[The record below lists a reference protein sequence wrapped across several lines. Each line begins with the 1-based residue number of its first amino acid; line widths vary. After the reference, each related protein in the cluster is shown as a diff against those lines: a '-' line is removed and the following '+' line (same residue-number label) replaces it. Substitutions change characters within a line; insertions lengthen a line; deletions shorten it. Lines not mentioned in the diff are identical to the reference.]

1 MLEQDKTMTNEGRG
15 PLTGRIDRF
24 SVKGFRSL
32 KDVGTISFPDLAVII
47 GSNGAGKSNCIKFF
61 EMLSFM
67 LKSHKLSEFV
77 ARNGGADDQL
87 FMGARKTPKLE
98 AEIRIETKSGF
109 NDYKFA
115 LAHAAS
121 STGGRLMFVDE
132 AFRYSNLDYPGDAPW
147 IQLDSGTFEAGI
159 VDFIQRPDVDSGSQK
174 TARIVVNLL
183 KNCMTYQFHDTSTH
197 SFIKQ
202 AWDEDDNRFMRSHGG
217 NLAPIL
223 LRLKNQDIKRYKL
236 IIRQIQRVLP
246 TFEDFELEPL
256 RGKIAL
262 RWQHK
267 YGDKTIGAHL
277 TSDGS
282 LRLFC
287 LITLLNLPSD
297 MLPDVLLLDEPEL
310 GLHPYAITLVSEML
324 RRVSQT
330 RQVFVATQ
338 SPYLVDCFDLEN
350 IIVAGLKDGA
360 TELKKFDKAAYQ
372 QWLDDEYQVSDLWL
386 RNILRNE
393 A

>member
-1 MLEQDKTMTNEGRG
+1 MTNEGRER
-15 PLTGRIDRF
+15 LTGRIDRF

-32 KDVGTISFPDLAVII
+32 REVGKISFPDLAVII
-47 GSNGAGKSNCIKFF
+47 GSNEAGKSNCIKFF

-67 LKSHKLSEFV
+67 LRSQNLSEFV

-87 FMGARKTPKLE
+87 FMGARKTPQME
-98 AEIRIETKSGF
+98 AEIRIKTEPGF

-115 LAHAAS
+115 LTYAAS

-132 AFRYSNLDYPGDAPW
+132 AFRYSSSNYSGEADW

-159 VDFIQRPDVDSGSQK
+159 VDFSQRPDVDSGPHK

-183 KNCMTYQFHDTSTH
+183 KNCTTYQFHDTSTH
-197 SFIKQ
+197 SFLKQ

-223 LRLKNQDIKRYKL
+223 LRLKNEDIKRYKL

-246 TFEDFELEPL
+246 SFGDFELEPL
-256 RGKIAL
+256 HGKIAL

-287 LITLLNLPSD
+287 LMTLLNLPSD
-297 MLPDVLLLDEPEL
+297 MLPDVLFLDEPEL
-310 GLHPYAITLVSEML
+310 GLHPYAITMVSEML
-324 RRVSQT
+324 HKVSQT
-330 RQVFVATQ
+330 QQVFVATQ

-350 IIVAGLKDGA
+350 IIVAELKDGA
-360 TELKKFDKAAYQ
+360 TELKTFDKAAYK
-372 QWLDDEYQVSDLWL
+372 QWLDDEYQISYQISDLWL
-386 RNILRNE
+386 QNILRNE
-393 A
+393 G

>member
-1 MLEQDKTMTNEGRG
+1 MSEQDKITKNQRQEH
-15 PLTGRIDRF
+15 LKARIDRF

-32 KDVGTISFPDLAVII
+32 KDIGTISFPYLAVII

-67 LKSHKLSEFV
+67 LRSQKLSEFV

-87 FMGARKTPKLE
+87 FMGARGTPRME
-98 AEIRIETKSGF
+98 AEIRIETSLGF

-115 LAHAAS
+115 LTHAAS

-132 AFRYSNLDYPGDAPW
+132 AFRYSNLDIPGEAEW
-147 IQLDSGTFEAGI
+147 IPLDSGTFEAEI
-159 VDFIQRPDVDSGSQK
+159 VHFIQRPDVDPVQQT

-183 KNCMTYQFHDTSTH
+183 NNYTTYQFHDTSTH

-202 AWDEDDNRFMRSHGG
+202 EWDETDNRFMRSHGG

-223 LRLKNQDIKRYKL
+223 LRLKNEDIKRYKL

-246 TFEDFELEPL
+246 SFEDFELEPL

-262 RWQHK
+262 RWQHR

-297 MLPDVLLLDEPEL
+297 ILPDVLFLDEPEL
-310 GLHPYAITLVSEML
+310 GLHPHAITLVSEML
-324 RRVSQT
+324 HKVSQT

-350 IIVAGLKDGA
+350 IIAAQLKDGA

-386 RNILRNE
+386 QNIIRSE
-393 A
+393 G

>member
-1 MLEQDKTMTNEGRG
+1 MLEQDKTMTNERRGR
-15 PLTGRIDRF
+15 LTGRIDRF

-32 KDVGTISFPDLAVII
+32 KEVGKISFPDLAVII

-67 LKSHKLSEFV
+67 LRSQNLSEFV

-87 FMGARKTPKLE
+87 FMGARRTPKLE
-98 AEIRIETKSGF
+98 AEIRIKTERGS
-109 NDYKFA
+109 NDYKFT
-115 LAHAAS
+115 LTHAAS

-132 AFRYSNLDYPGDAPW
+132 AFRYSNPDYPEEASW
-147 IQLDSGTFEAGI
+147 IQLDSGTFEANI
-159 VDFIQRPDVDSGSQK
+159 VDFIQRPDVVSGSQK

-183 KNCMTYQFHDTSTH
+183 KNCTTYQFHDTSTH
-197 SFIKQ
+197 SFLKQ
-202 AWDEDDNRFMRSHGG
+202 EWDETDNRFMRSHGG

-223 LRLKNQDIKRYKL
+223 LRLKNEDIKRYKL

-246 TFEDFELEPL
+246 SFEDFELEPL

-287 LITLLNLPSD
+287 LMTLLNLPSD

-324 RRVSQT
+324 HKVSQT

-338 SPYLVDCFDLEN
+338 SSIPG
-350 IIVAGLKDGA
+350 GL
-360 TELKKFDKAAYQ
+360 L
-372 QWLDDEYQVSDLWL
+372 
-386 RNILRNE
+386 
-393 A
+393 

>member
-1 MLEQDKTMTNEGRG
+1 MLEQDKTMTNEGQG
-15 PLTGRIDRF
+15 HLKGRIDRF

-32 KDVGTISFPDLAVII
+32 REVGPISFPDLAVII

-67 LKSHKLSEFV
+67 LRSQNLSEFV

-87 FMGARKTPKLE
+87 FMGARGTPKLE
-98 AEIRIETKSGF
+98 AEIRIETERGF

-115 LAHAAS
+115 LTHAAS

-132 AFRYSNLDYPGDAPW
+132 AFRYSSSNYSGEADW
-147 IQLDSGTFEAGI
+147 IQLDSGTFEASI
-159 VDFIQRPDVDSGSQK
+159 VDFSQRLDVASKQK
-174 TARIVVNLL
+174 TADMVVNLL
-183 KNCMTYQFHDTSTH
+183 KNYTIYQFHDTSTH

-202 AWDEDDNRFMRSHGG
+202 ECDETDNRFMRSHGG

-223 LRLKNQDIKRYKL
+223 LRLQNEDIKRYKL

-246 TFEDFELEPL
+246 SFGDFELEPL
-256 RGKIAL
+256 HGKIAL

-287 LITLLNLPSD
+287 LMTLLNLPSD
-297 MLPDVLLLDEPEL
+297 MLPDVLFLDEPEL

-324 RRVSQT
+324 RQVSQT
-330 RQVFVATQ
+330 QQVFVATQ

-350 IIVAGLKDGA
+350 IIVARLKDGA
-360 TELKKFDKAAYQ
+360 TELKTFDKAAYQ
-372 QWLDDEYQVSDLWL
+372 QWLDDEYQISDLWL
-386 RNILRNE
+386 QNILRSE
-393 A
+393 G

>member
-1 MLEQDKTMTNEGRG
+1 MSEQDKRMTDKGQER
-15 PLTGRIDRF
+15 LKGRIDR
-24 SVKGFRSL
+24 SSIKGFRSL
-32 KDVGTISFPDLAVII
+32 KDVGTISFPALAVII

-67 LKSHKLSEFV
+67 LRSQNLSEFV
-77 ARNGGADDQL
+77 AKNGGADDQL
-87 FMGARKTPKLE
+87 FMGARNTPQME
-98 AEIRIETKSGF
+98 AEIRIKTQRGL
-109 NDYKFA
+109 NDYKFT
-115 LAHAAS
+115 LTHAAS

-132 AFRYSNLDYPGDAPW
+132 AFRYSNPDYVGEADW
-147 IQLDSGTFEAGI
+147 IQLDSGTFEASI
-159 VDFIQRPDVDSGSQK
+159 VDFTQRPDVDSGSQK

-183 KNCMTYQFHDTSTH
+183 KNCTAYQFHDTSTH
-197 SFIKQ
+197 SFLKQ
-202 AWDEDDNRFMRSHGG
+202 EWDEDDNRFMRSHGG

-223 LRLKNQDIKRYKL
+223 LRLKNEDIKRYKL

-256 RGKIAL
+256 HGKIAL

-287 LITLLNLPSD
+287 LMTLLNLPSD
-297 MLPDVLLLDEPEL
+297 MLPDVLFLDEPEL
-310 GLHPYAITLVSEML
+310 GLHPHAMTLVSEML
-324 RRVSQT
+324 RKVSQT

-350 IIVAGLKDGA
+350 IIVAELKDGA
-360 TELKKFDKAAYQ
+360 TELKTFDKAAYQ

-386 RNILRNE
+386 QNILRNE
-393 A
+393 G

>member
-1 MLEQDKTMTNEGRG
+1 MSEQDKIKKNQRQEH
-15 PLTGRIDRF
+15 LKARIDRF

-47 GSNGAGKSNCIKFF
+47 GSNGSGKSNCIKFF

-67 LKSHKLSEFV
+67 LNSQNLSEFV
-77 ARNGGADDQL
+77 AKNGGADDQL
-87 FMGARKTPKLE
+87 FMGARGTPKLE
-98 AEIRIETKSGF
+98 AEIRIKTKSGF
-109 NDYKFA
+109 NDYKFT
-115 LAHAAS
+115 LTHAAS

-132 AFRYSNLDYPGDAPW
+132 AFRYSNPDYVGEADW
-147 IQLDSGTFEAGI
+147 IQLDSGTFEAEI
-159 VDFIQRPDVDSGSQK
+159 VHFIQRPDVDPVQQT

-183 KNCMTYQFHDTSTH
+183 KNYTTYQFHDTSRH

-202 AWDEDDNRFMRSHGG
+202 ECDETDNRFMRSHGG

-223 LRLKNQDIKRYKL
+223 LRLKNEDINTYKL

-246 TFEDFELEPL
+246 SFGDFELEPL
-256 RGKIAL
+256 RGRIAL

-287 LITLLNLPSD
+287 LMTLLNLPSD
-297 MLPDVLLLDEPEL
+297 MLPDVLFLDEPEL
-310 GLHPYAITLVSEML
+310 GLHPHAITLVSEML
-324 RRVSQT
+324 HKVSQT

-350 IIVAGLKDGA
+350 IIVAQLKDGA
-360 TELKKFDKAAYQ
+360 TELKKFDKAAYH

-386 RNILRNE
+386 QNILRSE
-393 A
+393 E

>member
-1 MLEQDKTMTNEGRG
+1 MLEQDKTMTNERRGR
-15 PLTGRIDRF
+15 LTGRIDRF

-32 KDVGTISFPDLAVII
+32 KEVGKISFPDLAVII

-67 LKSHKLSEFV
+67 LNSQNLSEFV
-77 ARNGGADDQL
+77 AKNGGADDQL
-87 FMGARKTPKLE
+87 FMGARGTPKLE
-98 AEIRIETKSGF
+98 AEIRIKTKSGF
-109 NDYKFA
+109 NDYKFT
-115 LAHAAS
+115 LTHAAS

-132 AFRYSNLDYPGDAPW
+132 AFRYSNPDYPEEASW
-147 IQLDSGTFEAGI
+147 IQLDSGTFEANI
-159 VDFIQRPDVDSGSQK
+159 VDFIQRPDVVSGSQK

-183 KNCMTYQFHDTSTH
+183 KNCTTYQFHDTSTH
-197 SFIKQ
+197 SFLKQ
-202 AWDEDDNRFMRSHGG
+202 EWDETDNRFMRSHGG

-223 LRLKNQDIKRYKL
+223 LRLKNEDIKRYKL

-246 TFEDFELEPL
+246 SFEDFELEPL

-287 LITLLNLPSD
+287 LMTLLNLPSD

-324 RRVSQT
+324 HKVSQT

-350 IIVAGLKDGA
+350 IIVARLKDGA
-360 TELKKFDKAAYQ
+360 TELKTFDKAAYQ

-386 RNILRNE
+386 QNILRSE
-393 A
+393 G

>member
-1 MLEQDKTMTNEGRG
+1 MSEQDKIMTDERQGR
-15 PLTGRIDRF
+15 LKGRIDRF

-32 KDVGTISFPDLAVII
+32 KDVGTISFPDLTVII

-67 LKSHKLSEFV
+67 LRSQNLSEFV
-77 ARNGGADDQL
+77 AKNGGADDQL
-87 FMGARKTPKLE
+87 FMGARKTPQME
-98 AEIRIETKSGF
+98 AEIRIKTQLGF
-109 NDYKFA
+109 NDYKFT
-115 LAHAAS
+115 LTHAAS

-132 AFRYSNLDYPGDAPW
+132 AFRYSNLDYVGKADW

-159 VDFIQRPDVDSGSQK
+159 VDFTQRPDVDQKQRK

-183 KNCMTYQFHDTSTH
+183 KNCTTYQFHDTSTH
-197 SFIKQ
+197 SFLKQ
-202 AWDEDDNRFMRSHGG
+202 EWDEDDNRFMRSHGG

-223 LRLKNQDIKRYKL
+223 LRLKNEDIKRYKL

-246 TFEDFELEPL
+246 SFGDFELEPL
-256 RGKIAL
+256 RGRIAL

-287 LITLLNLPSD
+287 LMTLLNLPSD
-297 MLPDVLLLDEPEL
+297 MLPDVLFLDEPEL

-324 RRVSQT
+324 GEVSQT

-350 IIVAGLKDGA
+350 IIVAELKDGA
-360 TELKKFDKAAYQ
+360 TELKTFDKAAYQ
-372 QWLDDEYQVSDLWL
+372 RWLKDEYRVSDLWL
-386 RNILRNE
+386 QNILRNE
-393 A
+393 G

>member
-1 MLEQDKTMTNEGRG
+1 MTDNRQGR
-15 PLTGRIDRF
+15 LKGRINRF

-67 LKSHKLSEFV
+67 LRSQNLSEFV
-77 ARNGGADDQL
+77 AKNGGADDQL
-87 FMGARKTPKLE
+87 FMGARKTPQME
-98 AEIRIETKSGF
+98 AEIRIKTERGF
-109 NDYKFA
+109 NDYKFT
-115 LAHAAS
+115 LTHAAS

-132 AFRYSNLDYPGDAPW
+132 AFRYSNPDYPGEAPW
-147 IQLDSGTFEAGI
+147 IQLDSGTSEAGI
-159 VDFIQRPDVDSGSQK
+159 VDFIQRPDIEPGSQK

-197 SFIKQ
+197 SFLKQ
-202 AWDEDDNRFMRSHGG
+202 EWDEDDNRFMRSHGG

-223 LRLKNQDIKRYKL
+223 LRLKNEDIKRYKL
-236 IIRQIQRVLP
+236 VIRQIQRVLP
-246 TFEDFELEPL
+246 SFGDFELEPL
-256 RGKIAL
+256 HGKIAL

-287 LITLLNLPSD
+287 LMTLLNLSSD
-297 MLPDVLLLDEPEL
+297 MLPDVLFLDEPEL
-310 GLHPYAITLVSEML
+310 GLHPHAITLVSEML
-324 RRVSQT
+324 RKISQT
-330 RQVFVATQ
+330 QQVFVATQ

-350 IIVAGLKDGA
+350 IIVAQLTEGA
-360 TELKKFDKAAYQ
+360 THLKTFDQAAYQ

-386 RNILRNE
+386 KNIIGSE
-393 A
+393 G

>member
-1 MLEQDKTMTNEGRG
+1 MLEQDKTMTNERRGR
-15 PLTGRIDRF
+15 LTGRIDRF

-32 KDVGTISFPDLAVII
+32 KDVGMISFPDLAVII

-67 LKSHKLSEFV
+67 LRSQNLSEFV
-77 ARNGGADDQL
+77 AKNGGADDQL
-87 FMGARKTPKLE
+87 FMGARKTPQME
-98 AEIRIETKSGF
+98 AEIRIKTERGF
-109 NDYKFA
+109 NDYKFT
-115 LAHAAS
+115 LTHAAS
-121 STGGRLMFVDE
+121 GTGGRLIFVDE
-132 AFRYSNLDYPGDAPW
+132 AFRYSNPDYVGEADW
-147 IQLDSGTFEAGI
+147 IQLDSGTSEADI
-159 VDFIQRPDVDSGSQK
+159 VDFTQRPNVDSRSQK

-197 SFIKQ
+197 SFLKQ
-202 AWDEDDNRFMRSHGG
+202 EWDEDDNRFMRSHGG

-223 LRLKNQDIKRYKL
+223 LRLKNEDIKRYKL

-246 TFEDFELEPL
+246 SFGDFELEPL
-256 RGKIAL
+256 YGKIAL

-287 LITLLNLPSD
+287 LMTLLNLPSD
-297 MLPDVLLLDEPEL
+297 MLPDVLFLDEPEL

-324 RRVSQT
+324 CKVSQT
-330 RQVFVATQ
+330 QQVFVATQ

-350 IIVAGLKDGA
+350 IIVAELKDGA
-360 TELKKFDKAAYQ
+360 TELKTFDKAAYQ
-372 QWLDDEYQVSDLWL
+372 QWLDDEYQISDLWL
-386 RNILRNE
+386 QNILRSE
-393 A
+393 G